1 MFWGVEMDDLRLN
14 EFRCLEAIRDAQM
27 GFYQE
32 VLEYAL
38 EYRKKN
44 PIEHP
49 VNTSA
54 KKIIVPEDEL
64 SEEEVRHLSLDGV
77 EQIAEFFYCMETMG
91 LNSDPR
97 RLRAYLERHNALLR
111 SMITDIRSGKK
122 SSVRRQL
129 SVSRLEEGIL
139 DPHQIDAMVEEAE
152 DQGLRYD
159 QSSLGALLIQAMS
172 MESSRNLIKLL
183 HRCGLIRRKGKSTV
197 NIRSNGVL
205 ENAYRT
211 HLRMILSRL
220 EAVHG
225 TA

>member
-27 GFYQE
+27 GFYRE
-32 VLEYAL
+32 ILDYAA

-44 PIEHP
+44 PVQHP
-49 VNTSA
+49 VNLAA

-91 LNSDPR
+91 LNSDPS
-97 RLRAYLERHNALLR
+97 RLRTYLERHNALLR
-111 SMITDIRSGKK
+111 SMIADIRSGKK
-122 SSVRRQL
+122 SSARRQL

-183 HRCGLIRRKGKSTV
+183 HRCGFIRRKGKSTV
-197 NIRSNGVL
+197 NIRSTGVL

-211 HLRMILSRL
+211 HLRVILSRL

>member
-14 EFRCLEAIRDAQM
+14 EFRCLEALRDAQM
-27 GFYQE
+27 GFYRE
-32 VLEYAL
+32 VLEYAAD
-38 EYRKKN
+38 YRKKN
-44 PIEHP
+44 PVQHP
-49 VNTSA
+49 VNIAA
-54 KKIIVPEDEL
+54 KKVIVPEDEL

-77 EQIAEFFYCMETMG
+77 EQVAEFFYCMETMG

-97 RLRAYLERHNALLR
+97 RLRLYLNRHNGLLR
-111 SMITDIRSGKK
+111 GMIADIRAGQKPSG
-122 SSVRRQL
+122 RRQL
-129 SVSRLEEGIL
+129 SVSRLQEGIL
-139 DPHQIDAMVEEAE
+139 DPHQVEAMVEEAG

-183 HRCGLIRRKGKSTV
+183 HRCGFLRRKGRSTV

-211 HLRMILSRL
+211 HLRIILSRL
-220 EAVHG
+220 EALHG